1 MDLRNRKQNWKA
13 LVADSIENE
22 KSRVNPKFLAWV
34 DGSAMMGS
42 TEQKMDSLRKNDEF
56 SFGHSNP
63 YSMAYFQK
71 VLSWDLVYFKVL

>member
-22 KSRVNPKFLAWV
+22 KSRVNLKFLAWV

-42 TEQKMDSLRKNDEF
+42 TEQKMDSLGK
-56 SFGHSNP
+56 
-63 YSMAYFQK
+63 K
-71 VLSWDLVYFKVL
+71 